1 MFLHGIVSVSSGFLF
16 FCLLW
21 FVVGVGSFPQRLGH
35 PQASG
40 LCLGV
45 RPEKPGGL
53 VHCRLRTVM
62 EGPRT
67 VTVPGGFTP
76 GAWCLLMETGN
87 PHPGKG
93 SVYPVPAA
101 LQGNGE
107 GPGAHSSAQAALS
120 CALPH
125 SLLCLGSASVELLF
139 IFPRDYAPGLFED
152 KVVANLG
159 VWSAIWVYYLY
170 FIYLFI
176 EMNSY
181 RLHIIQI
188 TYSLN
193 HLRESCWHDVAFE
206 YCSS

>member
-159 VWSAIWVYYLY
+159 VWSAIWGLLPLFYLL
-170 FIYLFI
+170 IYWNEL
-176 EMNSY
+176 
-181 RLHIIQI
+181 IQV
-188 TYSLN
+188 TYNTNNL
-193 HLRESCWHDVAFE
+193 LLEPFE
-206 YCSS
+206 RKLLTWCRFWIL